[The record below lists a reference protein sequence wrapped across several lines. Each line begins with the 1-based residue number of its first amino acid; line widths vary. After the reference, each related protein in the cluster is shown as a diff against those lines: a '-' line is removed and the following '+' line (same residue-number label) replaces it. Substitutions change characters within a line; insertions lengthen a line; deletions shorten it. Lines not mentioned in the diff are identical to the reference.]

1 MVRLSPDQI
10 HSSYTG
16 LSESEC
22 SYLFFFPLLLNAFHS
37 SYSKEAGGLM
47 FERMLKKV
55 LDANKLLWKYG
66 LVTYTWGNVSEIDR
80 LTDYIAIKPSGVQ
93 YDHLSWD
100 DIVVVDMD
108 GNLISGKLG
117 PSIDIQAHVEIYK
130 AFPDVGGV
138 VHTHS
143 PWATA
148 WAQSGRPIPCYGTTQ
163 ADCFFG
169 EIPCT
174 RKMREDELGKDYEKN
189 IGKIIAE
196 TFKDR
201 DPMAMPSVLVNG
213 HGTFSWGVNA
223 KDAVHNAIVLET
235 SAALALRT
243 EMVNHGVMA
252 PLDDIMQTKCYYR
265 KHRKHGHEEQ
275 VMSE

>member
-1 MVRLSPDQI
+1 
-10 HSSYTG
+10 
-16 LSESEC
+16 
-22 SYLFFFPLLLNAFHS
+22 
-37 SYSKEAGGLM
+37 M

-130 AFPDVGGV
+130 AFPEVGGV

-148 WAQSGRPIPCYGTTQ
+148 WAQAGRPIPCYGTTQ

-174 RKMREDELGKDYEKN
+174 RKMREDELGADYEN
-189 IGKIIAE
+189 
-196 TFKDR
+196 
-201 DPMAMPSVLVNG
+201 
-213 HGTFSWGVNA
+213 
-223 KDAVHNAIVLET
+223 HNAIVLET

-243 EMVNHGVMA
+243 EMVNHGVM

-265 KHRKHGHEEQ
+265 KHRKHGHDEQ

>member
-1 MVRLSPDQI
+1 
-10 HSSYTG
+10 
-16 LSESEC
+16 
-22 SYLFFFPLLLNAFHS
+22 
-37 SYSKEAGGLM
+37 M

-174 RKMREDELGKDYEKN
+174 RKMREEELGKDYEKN

-196 TFKDR
+196 TFKDL

-213 HGTFSWGVNA
+213 HGTFSWGLNA